1 MLCKE
6 DRQRYSKS
14 SLLCRRKGGVRTE
27 SIYVDMIKMRK
38 KGFAPVNR
46 VAGRGESHCCRL
58 GWQRK
63 TAFLLAWQAEGII
76 VKIPS
81 NTDKKDSVSRWN
93 AEHPRNL
100 GDDDRDAEM
109 LCRRRCSALRPRLPA
124 LKQALFRLHNTDIH
138 T

>member
-46 VAGRGESHCCRL
+46 VAGEARAIVVDSAGRG
-58 GWQRK
+58 
-63 TAFLLAWQAEGII
+63 
-76 VKIPS
+76 
-81 NTDKKDSVSRWN
+81 
-93 AEHPRNL
+93 
-100 GDDDRDAEM
+100 
-109 LCRRRCSALRPRLPA
+109 
-124 LKQALFRLHNTDIH
+124 KQLSC
-138 T
+138 

>member
-1 MLCKE
+1 M
-6 DRQRYSKS
+6 
-14 SLLCRRKGGVRTE
+14 RTE
-27 SIYVDMIKMRK
+27 SIYVDMVKMRK

-46 VAGRGESHCCRL
+46 VAGRAESHCCRH

-63 TAFLLAWQAEGII
+63 TAFLLAWQAGGII

-100 GDDDRDAEM
+100 GDDDREAAGVAA
-109 LCRRRCSALRPRLPA
+109 RKALLAHGRAARSCAKLSFF
-124 LKQALFRLHNTDIH
+124 LSYSQYIRICIYRQIDR
-138 T
+138 